1 MCVDAA
7 KSSLFMRNHPQPL
20 LVQVVGQEL
29 AIAWNDGTEAY
40 VPLDVLRRACPCAVC
55 QGEADVM
62 GRVDRPEVKIGEAG
76 YVLRGFRSIG
86 GYAIQPQWG
95 DGHDTGLYSY
105 GYLQGLGRL
114 MAGGADAETV

>member
-1 MCVDAA
+1 MG
-7 KSSLFMRNHPQPL
+7 NHPQPV

-40 VPLDVLRRACPCAVC
+40 VPLETLRRACPCAVC

-62 GRVDRPEVKIGEAG
+62 GRVDRPEVKIGETG

-86 GYAIQPQWG
+86 GYAIQPQWW

-105 GYLQGLGRL
+105 GYLHGLGRL
-114 MAGGADAETV
+114 MAGGTDAETV